1 MQVLIIEDETKVAGF
16 IRQALEEE
24 GHAVDLASDGGEG
37 FRLAMTVDY
46 DIIILDLLLPERDG
60 LEVCRDL
67 RSSGRRMPIL
77 MLTARG
83 ALQDKVAGLDTG
95 ADDYLTKPFAVAE
108 LLARVRAL
116 LRRGGVSTLPVLKVE
131 DLELSAATHQAR
143 RDGRSIPLSSREY
156 ALLDY
161 LMRNAGRVVSREMI
175 LEHVWGFDFE
185 GGQNVV
191 DVYINYL
198 RNKID
203 KNASVKLI
211 RTVRG
216 LGFRIGGSDER

>member
-1 MQVLIIEDETKVAGF
+1 MQFLIVEDETKVAGF

-24 GHAVDLASDGGEG
+24 GHSVELAADGGEG

-46 DIIILDLLLPERDG
+46 DLVILDLLLPERDG
-60 LEVCRDL
+60 LEICRDL
-67 RSSGRRMPIL
+67 RASGRCMPIL

-83 ALQDKVAGLDTG
+83 ALQDKVTGLDMG

-108 LLARVRAL
+108 LLARCRAL
-116 LRRGGVSTLPVLKVE
+116 LRRGSVSAPPVLTVG

-143 RDGRSIPLSSREY
+143 RRGRSVALSAREF
-156 ALLDY
+156 ALLEY
-161 LMRNAGRVVSREMI
+161 LMRNAGRVISREMI

-185 GGQNVV
+185 GGRNVV

-203 KNASVKLI
+203 KDEAVKLI

-216 LGFRIGGSDER
+216 FGFRIGGDDAG